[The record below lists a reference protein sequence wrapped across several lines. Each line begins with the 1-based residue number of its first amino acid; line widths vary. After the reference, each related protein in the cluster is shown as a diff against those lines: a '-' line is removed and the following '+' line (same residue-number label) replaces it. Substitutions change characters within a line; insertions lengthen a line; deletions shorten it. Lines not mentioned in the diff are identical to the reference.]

1 MRKRFSYSK
10 LLGYI
15 VVIFST
21 LVMIVPF
28 LTTVFNSLKTYKQY
42 MAFPPEWL
50 PDPVR
55 WSNYTQ
61 VWEQANFN
69 AYTFNSVYVAILSVI
84 GAILSSSMIAY
95 AFARLRFPFRD
106 TLFLIV
112 LGTMMIPGI
121 VTIIPQFIIFKNLGM
136 VDSLTPLWFLEWL
149 GQPFAIFLLRQAF
162 LGIPAEYEEA
172 AKLDG
177 CNPFQIYWKIYLP
190 MAKPAMATL
199 AVFTFM
205 GKWNEILSP
214 VIYLVSEEKFTLPVG
229 IMSLAGQFKTNDQ
242 LLVAGA
248 LISLVPIL
256 IVFLFAEKYFVEG
269 SKTSGLK

>member
-1 MRKRFSYSK
+1 MQKRFPLNK
-10 LLGYI
+10 IVGYLF
-15 VVIFST
+15 VIASA
-21 LVMIVPF
+21 LIMLVPF

-42 MAFPPEWL
+42 MQFPPEWL
-50 PDPVR
+50 PNPAQ
-55 WSNYTQ
+55 WSNYTT

-69 AYTFNSVYVAILSVI
+69 SYTINSLIVAILSVI
-84 GAILSSSMIAY
+84 GALLSSSMIAF

-106 TLFLIV
+106 TLFMIV

-121 VTIIPQFIIFKNLGM
+121 VTIIPQFIIFKNLGLL
-136 VDSLTPLWFLEWL
+136 DTLAPLWLLEWL
-149 GQPFAIFLLRQAF
+149 GQPFAIFLMRQAF
-162 LGIPAEYEEA
+162 LNIPKDYEEA

-177 CNPFQIYWKIYLP
+177 CNPFQIYWRVFLP
-190 MAKPAMATL
+190 MCKPSLATL

-205 GKWNEILSP
+205 GKWNEILAP
-214 VIYLVSEEKFTLPVG
+214 VIYLISDENFTLPIG
-229 IMSLAGQFKTNDQ
+229 ILSLSGQYKTEDQ

-248 LISLVPIL
+248 LISLIPIL

>member
-106 TLFLIV
+106 TLFMIV